1 MVKVTPEEWGAF
13 WKSREHLGREVV
25 SAKPVFW
32 REHSSPC
39 AATVQRDGGPGS
51 RGLQR
56 GRQRPACGFGYYPKN
71 DRKPLQDFKQEGDL
85 IGSSLYKDRFGCPVT
100 NRWKQLWSKN
110 RKKVK
115 A

>member
-1 MVKVTPEEWGAF
+1 MGSVLEKWGA
-13 WKSREHLGREVV
+13 LGQRSSVCKTHVLEGAQLPLCGH
-25 SAKPVFW
+25 SAERV
-32 REHSSPC
+32 
-39 AATVQRDGGPGS
+39 GGPGS

-56 GRQRPACGFGYYPKN
+56 GRQRPDCGFGYYPKN

-85 IGSSLYKDRFGCPVT
+85 IGSSLYKDRFGCSVM
-100 NRWKQLWSKN
+100 NRWKELWSKN